1 MKEFEWFERFEWFE
15 WFGPSPIEPFD
26 EGPLVKPDGSAA
38 GRGGKDGG
46 EKNKDLDLRISVD
59 RRGSEADSVRQEE
72 VASAADLF

>member
-1 MKEFEWFERFEWFE
+1 M
-15 WFGPSPIEPFD
+15 
-26 EGPLVKPDGSAA
+26 KPDGSAA